1 MEGEDSS
8 DEDIPLDQL
17 VPNRVQDTQDGPEAP
32 GPMNV
37 GTVAAQGSNNDDDE
51 IEIFRAA
58 PEPTPAQTWARVRA
72 NMGKYLSTK
81 VFEIYLP
88 GVPKIKHGLNP
99 NLPFHEPT
107 PEIPLRYSRFI
118 QGDGHCLFRAIAYW
132 RFGDQDRHQEVRQAV
147 IDFAPKHEE
156 ELKRGMTE
164 RGYDRWC
171 QRIKGGGWGDQACLD
186 LLARYYQLIIFTA
199 GFHFRP
205 ADLPP
210 FNSGTLF

>member
-1 MEGEDSS
+1 
-8 DEDIPLDQL
+8 
-17 VPNRVQDTQDGPEAP
+17 
-32 GPMNV
+32 
-37 GTVAAQGSNNDDDE
+37 
-51 IEIFRAA
+51 
-58 PEPTPAQTWARVRA
+58 
-72 NMGKYLSTK
+72 MGKYLSTK

-205 ADLPP
+205 AGLPRLPLSGWETIHFPEHLSKDNIFMRSEVYFLMFLGNHYEVLDP
-210 FNSGTLF
+210 FDSFTLPRPPPL